1 MEFRETACAVTNP
14 ALSKWHADLCY
25 STILQLGSI
34 SVEFLE
40 ISWNIMENGLSAKGS
55 ASATFTKTTL
65 GFCSDHVDLI
75 GSVVGRS

>member
-1 MEFRETACAVTNP
+1 VARGRTANM
-14 ALSKWHADLCY
+14 LSPQPLGLTIVPLLDSTADVI
-25 STILQLGSI
+25 STIDY
-34 SVEFLE
+34 SVAQ

-75 GSVVGRS
+75 GTVVGRS